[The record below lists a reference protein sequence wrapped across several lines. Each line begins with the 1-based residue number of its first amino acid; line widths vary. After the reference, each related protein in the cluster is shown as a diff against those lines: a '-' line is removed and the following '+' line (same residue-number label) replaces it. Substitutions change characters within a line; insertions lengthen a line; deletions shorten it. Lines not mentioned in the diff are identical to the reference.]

1 MLNPQP
7 LKSLKIDQSDDKS
20 LETVQVLSYLLKD
33 KLSKELL
40 RPPLRKRRMRHDLIS
55 IKIQINRKKV
65 RKRPDFS
72 DFSYPISIFFKKI
85 RWKWKWSDSLATTK
99 WTLNAL
105 PDLALKQFG
114 GTLRLVNEVSR
125 CWLSARFV
133 GMDGAWNVNENTGRK
148 AEKANMKV
156 GV

>member
-72 DFSYPISIFFKKI
+72 DFSYPISIFLKKF
-85 RWKWKWSDSLATTK
+85 DE
-99 WTLNAL
+99 NE
-105 PDLALKQFG
+105 
-114 GTLRLVNEVSR
+114 NEVIH
-125 CWLSARFV
+125 
-133 GMDGAWNVNENTGRK
+133 
-148 AEKANMKV
+148 
-156 GV
+156 